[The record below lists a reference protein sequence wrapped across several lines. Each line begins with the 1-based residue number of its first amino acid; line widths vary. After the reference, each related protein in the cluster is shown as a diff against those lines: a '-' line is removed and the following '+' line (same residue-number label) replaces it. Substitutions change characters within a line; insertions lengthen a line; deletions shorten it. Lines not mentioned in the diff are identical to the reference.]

1 LRPTSASR
9 QRINCGT
16 LWGTRMLSLPD
27 PTSHSLV
34 ADWVE
39 LAASVDDMPIS
50 RSVVA
55 RAVEASAGKAPD
67 ESFISDVW
75 SDLRSRH
82 RLYNPA
88 RFTIDDAT
96 VTPVNN
102 PRSRAEYLTCLLL
115 SLYGVHDNAPAK
127 LFERLTCAAV
137 TKLLPARALVFGWPC
152 AKGRGKRPGEQTLL
166 GRLIRDF
173 AREAHERYVEQPSSR
188 YKDRG
193 VDVICWVPFPDG
205 RSSQIVLL
213 LQCAAGH
220 DWAGKLPVPL
230 EAWIQYIHWAHDPV
244 RGFAVP
250 CVIADSIWHDKAL
263 DKGILLDRVRIVNS
277 VADGVP
283 DAGLAAELNAWVNA
297 QLMSN
302 D

>member
-1 LRPTSASR
+1 
-9 QRINCGT
+9 
-16 LWGTRMLSLPD
+16 MLSLPD

-220 DWAGKLPVPL
+220 NWANKHSVPL
-230 EAWIQYIHWAHDPV
+230 GAWIQYIHWACDPV
-244 RGFAVP
+244 IGFSVP
-250 CVIADSIWHDKAL
+250 CVIADGIWHDTAR
-263 DKGILLDRVRIVNS
+263 DKGILLDRIRIVNS
-277 VADGVP
+277 VADGVS
-283 DAGLAAELNAWVNA
+283 DTSLAAGLNAWANA
-297 QLMSN
+297 QLKSN
-302 D
+302 DE